1 MEKHPFKMPLAP
13 YSNYATIAFLL
24 MVLVGMWI
32 NPSTRISLVV
42 GIVFLALVIA
52 SYYMLKMD
60 KRTPLDVKSDDE
72 ISG

>member
-1 MEKHPFKMPLAP
+1 MPLAP

-42 GIVFLALVIA
+42 GIVFLALVVA